1 MHIDSIYLSVDSEY
15 YSHGEGIINM
25 YLNDKKHLII
35 AKIDYPDSTRIL
47 QLNETV
53 LVEIKKIIS
62 DSIIYDS
69 FKSIENTD
77 LNFGFNGMEF
87 DEYDEQS
94 VILDSIAGYV
104 HAQMINWD
112 YTDSTLKAG
121 VSDKVTGFLKGRIGL
136 IYFNE
141 DRDDLFGMDLF
152 YETGLTGLNGN
163 PLYNG
168 NISGVKWQA
177 AHNTGIRGYGF
188 TYDNLNRITNAE
200 YGLYTENGW
209 DDENRY
215 GISIDNYDFN
225 GNIKHLLR
233 SGLSDYNEGIPP
245 EFGVMDDL
253 TYEYEGNRLLKVDD
267 NAPGNFGF
275 EGNDFRDNGSMAETE
290 YLYDDNGNM
299 IKDINKKIANVE
311 YNLLNLPESIV
322 YENAYEISYIYT
334 ADGQKLTKIV
344 NDGTNP
350 EIRTDYTGR
359 FVYNNDELEYF
370 LMEEG
375 RMVEVEGI
383 SGQYRP
389 EYFLCDHLGDVRVVF
404 SDTDEDG
411 TPEILQENHYYPF
424 GLTMG
429 SLNYVNN
436 TENKLKYNGKEL
448 DDENNLRWYD
458 YGFRRYDPQLGR
470 WHVMD
475 ALSEKYINLSPY
487 AYVANNPF
495 RFIDPFGLSMYD
507 PFGGEGG
514 AGPTGNFFGKNT
526 YEPSY
531 YVTDIEEGLQFRGDP
546 TEIKYEVRN
555 GKVYRVTYDMLTGR
569 EISAVY
575 ISDVKKEKE
584 KNEEDDK
591 EDKDKDEQ
599 KEDAQSD
606 GGDEIK
612 PSFKEPSQMYIIS
625 ENLKGRTVYV
635 SDGKGNYKYYYP
647 DGSIEISTTSPVM
660 KMLQDITLLLTPEL
674 KGLQFVK
681 APVMNFLKSPVRNL
695 TGKPLRA
702 FLRWEKHTL
711 PGVGNIRHINIG
723 GKGSGLPFNLHI
735 HKYNWYKPWRW

>member
-1 MHIDSIYLSVDSEY
+1 MVKFSV
-15 YSHGEGIINM
+15 
-25 YLNDKKHLII
+25 
-35 AKIDYPDSTRIL
+35 
-47 QLNETV
+47 
-53 LVEIKKIIS
+53 
-62 DSIIYDS
+62 
-69 FKSIENTD
+69 FK
-77 LNFGFNGMEF
+77 
-87 DEYDEQS
+87 
-94 VILDSIAGYV
+94 
-104 HAQMINWD
+104 
-112 YTDSTLKAG
+112 TDSTLKAG
-121 VSDKVTGFLKGRIGL
+121 VSDKITGFLKGRIGL

-215 GISIDNYDFN
+215 GISIDNYDYN

-350 EIRTDYTGR
+350 EIRTDYAGR

-487 AYVANNPF
+487 AYVANNPMN
-495 RFIDPFGLSMYD
+495 FIDPDGRVMTF
-507 PFGGEGG
+507 PEGGEYGSNFNFGQNVYQPSVSADLGG
-514 AGPTGNFFGKNT
+514 VSYGGGSHGEAGPTGADFDQWYELQEKGKTSLKFVNWYRLGGRVGKN
-526 YEPSY
+526 
-531 YVTDIEEGLQFRGDP
+531 
-546 TEIKYEVRN
+546 
-555 GKVYRVTYDMLTGR
+555 VTYKSRIEFD
-569 EISAVY
+569 
-575 ISDVKKEKE
+575 DVSFFWDTEKE
-584 KNEEDDK
+584 LIEVCIVKFGDGFKFLYVYKSDYATDWNYNAYIYDLKDD
-591 EDKDKDEQ
+591 
-599 KEDAQSD
+599 QSD
-606 GGDEIK
+606 WSSITQYVGGALGVGKEIMFSK
-612 PSFKEPSQMYIIS
+612 YFNTWMGKDGKIRSQ
-625 ENLKGRTVYV
+625 NWGGNGRTGGKYKFAGKAGKIFKVGGWVFGAYGVY
-635 SDGKGNYKYYYP
+635 STNM
-647 DGSIEISTTSPVM
+647 EWQNNQISTSEMIIEQISNTIGFIPTYGTAWS
-660 KMLQDITLLLTPEL
+660 I
-674 KGLQFVK
+674 GW
-681 APVMNFLKSPVRNL
+681 NL
-695 TGKPLRA
+695 GKNYGPST
-702 FLRWEKHTL
+702 WY
-711 PGVGNIRHINIG
+711 
-723 GKGSGLPFNLHI
+723 GKND
-735 HKYNWYKPWRW
+735 YKWFE